1 MCLYLGDIIAT
12 SLKGRQTRIGFKGT
26 NERYTIKLLH
36 RSKRFTRPRK
46 LIKSERLDPVLS
58 PTVSP
63 SSTASF
69 IPYVS

>member
-36 RSKRFTRPRK
+36 RSKGFTEELQGPENK
-46 LIKSERLDPVLS
+46 LNLKD
-58 PTVSP
+58 
-63 SSTASF
+63 
-69 IPYVS
+69 

>member
-36 RSKRFTRPRK
+36 RSKGFT
-46 LIKSERLDPVLS
+46 E
-58 PTVSP
+58 
-63 SSTASF
+63 
-69 IPYVS
+69 